1 MKKSLVLKAQIREQ
15 AGTKLSNKLRKD
27 DRIPAIVYGHK
38 KASVAI
44 SLDGHNL
51 LAGLHH
57 GTRVFDIDIE
67 GKTETVMF
75 KELQYDHLGRDVI
88 HVDLMRVDVTEKV
101 KVSVPILLKGV
112 AEGAKEGGIIEEHSP
127 VLEVECQVN
136 AIPDVLLV
144 NIKDVKVG
152 DNVYASDVVL
162 PEGVV
167 LVSDPS
173 TLVLTCGLV
182 AAAKS
187 AEDLEAEALAAPEV
201 IGEEK
206 AEEGSEDK

>member
-27 DRIPAIVYGHK
+27 GRIPAIVYGHK
-38 KASVAI
+38 KASMAI
-44 SLDGHNL
+44 SLDEHSL
-51 LAGLHH
+51 LAGLLLR
-57 GTRVFDIDIE
+57 TRVLDIDIE
-67 GKTETVMF
+67 GKKETVMF

-101 KVSVPILLKGV
+101 KLSVAISFKGV
-112 AEGAKEGGIIEEHSP
+112 AEGAKEGGVIQEHASE
-127 VLEVECQVN
+127 LEVECRVN
-136 AIPDVLLV
+136 AIPDVLTV

-152 DNVYASDVVL
+152 DNLYASDVVL

-182 AAAKS
+182 AEAKS
-187 AEDLEAEALAAPEV
+187 TEELEGETPLSPEV
-201 IGEEK
+201 IGEK
-206 AEEGSEDK
+206 KEEEESEDK